1 MSRTYPLNV
10 VLIHFMDTTQVE
22 CTTTCIWELQH
33 KVERIHLDTIFKME
47 TKLICQQK
55 EHILQYA
62 YFKLLSKIAFSELIL
77 QFLLAERATQIIKD
91 HAENHSEDPLF
102 MYLPFLLVHYPLQV
116 PKNYSDLYPHVQ
128 NKDRK
133 IYSGKSFLLYL
144 TYKIKVVCSNIIS

>member
-1 MSRTYPLNV
+1 MAV
-10 VLIHFMDTTQVE
+10 
-22 CTTTCIWELQH
+22 
-33 KVERIHLDTIFKME
+33 HLDTIFEME
-47 TKLICQQK
+47 MKLICQRT

-102 MYLPFLLVHYPLQV
+102 MYLPFLHVHYPLQV